1 MLAAINM
8 SIVSQDGVTKTLV
21 IFRSIAD
28 IFSRDIFSILKQINE
43 SVLQRHQGKV
53 NTRTLLVGM

>member
-8 SIVSQDGVTKTLV
+8 SIASQDGVTKNLV

-28 IFSRDIFSILKQINE
+28 IDIFSILKQINE